1 MSVRCE
7 VWSTEGAGR
16 GIEQKREWKLYLFL
30 GEDEDDPPTP
40 PASSSEAEAREAL
53 PVKGSL
59 LRACR
64 SCISGVNFEGGGLPL
79 LLEAMARI
87 GGDLRETRRN

>member
-1 MSVRCE
+1 M
-7 VWSTEGAGR
+7 EGTGR
-16 GIEQKREWKLYLFL
+16 GIEQRGVEAYLFL

-40 PASSSEAEAREAL
+40 PSASSSEVEARKAL
-53 PVKGSL
+53 PVNGSL

-79 LLEAMARI
+79 LLEAMARM
-87 GGDLRETRRN
+87 GGDLQETRRN

>member
-1 MSVRCE
+1 ME
-7 VWSTEGAGR
+7 A
-16 GIEQKREWKLYLFL
+16 YLFL
-30 GEDEDDPPTP
+30 GEDEDDPPP
-40 PASSSEAEAREAL
+40 PASSSEVEARKTL

-87 GGDLRETRRN
+87 GGDLQETRRN